1 MIGLK
6 FDLSDSTESLTE
18 EDEVIFIASQEDD
31 RQSQDSC
38 LLREFLQQRHVGGE
52 GTFLQY
58 F

>member
-6 FDLSDSTESLTE
+6 FDLSDSTESPTE

-31 RQSQDSC
+31 RRSQDSC
-38 LLREFLQQRHVGGE
+38 FLREFLQQRHVGGE
-52 GTFLQY
+52 GNFLQY